1 MRKHKPSKERVSY
14 RTKQPDLFAPDS
26 EQIKQHHL
34 ARLRQLREEFKAK
47 LKGELK
53 WK

>member
-14 RTKQPDLFAPDS
+14 RAKQPDLFSPDS

-34 ARLRQLREEFKAK
+34 AQLRQLREEFKAK
-47 LKGELK
+47 LKEELK
-53 WK
+53 